1 MWQYPELDPIAVS
14 IGPISIHWYAISY
27 LVGIGLAWWVIKIR
41 ARRYDLP
48 FNAEQ
53 ISDLVFYAT
62 LGVLLG
68 GRVGYILFY
77 GMGGVIENPLSIFQV
92 WKGGMS
98 FHGGMLGVLLAMYFF
113 ARKLG
118 RGYFEVT
125 DFIAPVIPLGLGSGR
140 IGNFINSELPGRV
153 TDVPWAVVYP
163 NDVVGRHPSSLYQA
177 MLEGPVLFLLLW
189 WFASRRPAR
198 PTMAVSGMFCVGY
211 GALRVLSEC
220 FREPDAHLSFVAF
233 DFLTMGQLLSFPL
246 VLFGVALL
254 VLARREQT

>member
-1 MWQYPELDPIAVS
+1 MIEFSEINPVAFEL
-14 IGPISIHWYAISY
+14 GPLKVHWYGLSY
-27 LVGIGLAWWVIKIR
+27 ITGIGLGWIYLRKYV
-41 ARRYDLP
+41 ARYLGGWPRNSID
-48 FNAEQ
+48 
-53 ISDLVFYAT
+53 DLVFYCS
-62 LGVLLG
+62 LGAVLG
-68 GRVGYILFY
+68 GRVGYVLFY
-77 GMGGVIENPLSIFQV
+77 DFPHFLLDPISIFEV